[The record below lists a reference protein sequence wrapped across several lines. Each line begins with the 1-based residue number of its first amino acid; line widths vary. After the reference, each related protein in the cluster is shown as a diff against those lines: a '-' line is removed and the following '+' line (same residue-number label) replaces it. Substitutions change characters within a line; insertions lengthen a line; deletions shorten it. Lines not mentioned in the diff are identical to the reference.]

1 MPKNLII
8 IYMQL
13 FANDSPIIVI
23 ILKFV
28 AIYAIVYDGKRSFT
42 IHILPGIFS
51 ARKSFCNQFME
62 KRP

>member
-28 AIYAIVYDGKRSFT
+28 AIYAIVYDGKRSFYHT
-42 IHILPGIFS
+42 HILPGIFS
-51 ARKSFCNQFME
+51 ARKVFL
-62 KRP
+62 